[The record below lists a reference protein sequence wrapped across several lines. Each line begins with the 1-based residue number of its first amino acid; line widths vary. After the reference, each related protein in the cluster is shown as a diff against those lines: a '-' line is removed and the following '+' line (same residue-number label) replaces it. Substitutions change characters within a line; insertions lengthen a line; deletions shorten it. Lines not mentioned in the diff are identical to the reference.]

1 MIQIKSSHYPYRY
14 EARLIVEANTPLAIG
29 SGEGNMMT
37 DRLVIRDV
45 NGLPFLPG
53 STISGVLRHAMEAV
67 SPSQTN
73 LFFGEQKKRQSFGS
87 RLLISEGRVVA
98 ADGSVLDGMQKIDT
112 HNEYYNFICETL
124 IRQHVRIDAY
134 GVAEKHGKFDEEIVP
149 KGVRFC
155 FEIEML
161 AEKTDD
167 MKFFEQVLNQVNTQ
181 GFRLG
186 GGTRN
191 GLGEIK
197 VISVQKVVLD
207 LRIEEQRKSYL
218 SKPADLAKSAAW
230 PAWQNIE
237 TPAIESSYDE
247 YVLSLQPK
255 DFYIFGSGLGDD
267 ETDDAPLKERF
278 LKWDETGARIVE
290 ASKVVPASS
299 LKGIISHRVAYYY
312 NKDNK
317 LFASETKTDEAKGME
332 PKTGCD
338 NKAVA
343 ALFGS
348 QGDSDGNGRS
358 RGKVIFSDLIEEMP
372 CETKVFNHGSISQFT
387 GGAMAGKLYDE
398 KVIYAPESTFLLRVL
413 VPKTGLEEEA
423 VNPLIHALKDVC
435 KGMLPIG
442 GMTNRGHGVFTGS
455 LTCNGKEVSL

>member
-37 DRLVIRDV
+37 DRLVIRDI

-73 LFFGEQKKRQSFGS
+73 LYFGEQKKRQSFGS
-87 RLLISEGRVVA
+87 RLLISEGRVVG
-98 ADGSVLDGMQKIDT
+98 ADGSVLDGMQMIDT
-112 HNEYYNFICETL
+112 HNEYYNFIFETL

-167 MKFFEQVLNQVNTQ
+167 LDFFEQVLIQVNTQ

-197 VISVQKVVLD
+197 VISVQKAVLD

-230 PAWQNIE
+230 PAWQTIE

-267 ETDDAPLKERF
+267 ETDDAPLRERF
-278 LKWDETGARIVE
+278 LKWDETGAHIVE

-317 LFASETKTDEAKGME
+317 LFASVAKTDEAKETE

-358 RGKVIFSDLIEEMP
+358 RGKVIFSDLIEEMT
-372 CETKVFNHGSISQFT
+372 CDTKMFNHVSISQCT

-398 KVIYAPESTFLLRVL
+398 KVIYAPETTFLLRVL

-423 VNPLIHALKDVC
+423 TFLKRALLDICEGKLPL
-435 KGMLPIG
+435 G

-455 LTCNGKEVSL
+455 LTCNGKEVTL

>member
-1 MIQIKSSHYPYRY
+1 MIQIKSSQYPYRY

-45 NGLPFLPG
+45 NGLPFIPG

-67 SPSQTN
+67 SPSLTN
-73 LFFGEQKKRQSFGS
+73 LYFGEQKKRQSFGS
-87 RLLISEGRVVA
+87 RLLISEGRVVG
-98 ADGSVLDGMQKIDT
+98 ADGCVLDGMQMIDT

-124 IRQHVRIDAY
+124 VRQHVRIDAN

-149 KGVRFC
+149 KGARFC

-161 AEKTDD
+161 AEKTED
-167 MKFFEQVLNQVNTQ
+167 MDFFDEVLNQINTQ

-191 GLGEIK
+191 GLGEIR

-207 LRIEEQRKSYL
+207 LRLEEQRKSYL

-230 PAWQNIE
+230 PAWKSCE
-237 TPAIESSYDE
+237 TQSIESSYDE
-247 YVLSLQPK
+247 YVLCLQPRN
-255 DFYIFGSGLGDD
+255 FYIFGSGLGDN

-278 LKWDETGARIVE
+278 LKWDEMGAHIVE

-317 LFASETKTDEAKGME
+317 LFALESKTNEAKEPE

-348 QGDSDGNGRS
+348 QGDSDGNGRT

-372 CETKVFNHGSISQFT
+372 CETKVFNHVSISQFT

-398 KVIYAPESTFLLRVL
+398 KVIYAPESKFVLRVL
-413 VPKTGLEEEA
+413 VPKAGLEDE
-423 VNPLIHALKDVC
+423 VVTPLKRALIDIRE
-435 KGMLPIG
+435 GMLPLG
-442 GMTNRGHGVFTGS
+442 GMTNRGHGVFKGS
-455 LTCNGKEVSL
+455 LTCNGKEVTL

>member
-14 EARLIVEANTPLAIG
+14 EARLIVEADTPLAIG

-73 LFFGEQKKRQSFGS
+73 LYFGEQKERQSFGS
-87 RLLISEGRVVA
+87 RLLISEGRVVG
-98 ADGSVLDGMQKIDT
+98 ADGSVLDGMQMIDT
-112 HNEYYNFICETL
+112 HNEYFNFICETL
-124 IRQHVRIDAY
+124 VRQHVRIDAN
-134 GVAEKHGKFDEEIVP
+134 GVAEIEKHGKFDEEIVP

-167 MKFFEQVLNQVNTQ
+167 LGFFEQVLNQVYTQ

-197 VISVQKVVLD
+197 VISVQNVVLD

-218 SKPADLAKSAAW
+218 SKPADLAKSAEW
-230 PAWQNIE
+230 PAWQTCE
-237 TPAIESSYDE
+237 TPSIESSYDE

-255 DFYIFGSGLGDD
+255 NFYIFGSGLGDD

-278 LKWDETGARIVE
+278 LKWDEMGAHIVE

-312 NKDNK
+312 NKNNK
-317 LFASETKTDEAKGME
+317 LFAIEAKTDVAKGTE

-358 RGKVIFSDLIEEMP
+358 RGKVIFSDLIEEMA
-372 CETKVFNHGSISQFT
+372 CDTKMFNHVAISQFT
-387 GGAMAGKLYDE
+387 GGAMAGKPFMHQSPRL
-398 KVIYAPESTFLLRVL
+398 S
-413 VPKTGLEEEA
+413 
-423 VNPLIHALKDVC
+423 
-435 KGMLPIG
+435 
-442 GMTNRGHGVFTGS
+442 
-455 LTCNGKEVSL
+455 